1 MQFDMIMKKSK
12 LIVYNHNIDGLAG
25 LQQKRRESISKAP
38 ELRLFIMSSICVSF
52 LWFDHV
58 DSVIHPY
65 ILHIQDNFWDAP
77 ISFIR
82 Q

>member
-38 ELRLFIMSSICVSF
+38 ELRL
-52 LWFDHV
+52 LHY
-58 DSVIHPY
+58 VIDMR
-65 ILHIQDNFWDAP
+65 IIFV
-77 ISFIR
+77 I
-82 Q
+82 